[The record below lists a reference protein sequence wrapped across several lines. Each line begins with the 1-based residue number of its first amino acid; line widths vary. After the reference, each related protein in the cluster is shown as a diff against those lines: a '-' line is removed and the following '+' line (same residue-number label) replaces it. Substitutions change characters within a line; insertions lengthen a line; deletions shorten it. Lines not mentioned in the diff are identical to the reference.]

1 MQTKRLKTNILNFLN
16 VSMWSTIQNTCLMCR
31 EKTGRKCNAKV
42 TTIRMPLRW
51 SGGMKSPSAIDM
63 QEFYRLRYPLS

>member
-1 MQTKRLKTNILNFLN
+1 MF
-16 VSMWSTIQNTCLMCR
+16 R

-42 TTIRMPLRW
+42 TTIRMPLLWSGDARDVFSINITLLW